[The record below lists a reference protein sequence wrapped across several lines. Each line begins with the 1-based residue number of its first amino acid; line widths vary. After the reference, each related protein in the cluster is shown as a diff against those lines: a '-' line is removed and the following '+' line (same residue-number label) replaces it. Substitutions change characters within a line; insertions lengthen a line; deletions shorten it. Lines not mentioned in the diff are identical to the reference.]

1 MEEKDKMSG
10 SDYVNAMAEL
20 GMKHGKMMTESM
32 DAIQEELTAENSEE
46 KTEGVHPIFI
56 SAGQGA
62 YEGALRLALG
72 KRGRVI
78 EMFTSKS

>member
-1 MEEKDKMSG
+1 MDDKDKMSG

-20 GMKHGKMMTESM
+20 GMKHGTMMTDSM
-32 DAIQEELTAENSEE
+32 DAIQKELDAANSTE
-46 KTEGVHPIFI
+46 KVEHVHPIFI

-72 KRGRVI
+72 KRGAVVD
-78 EMFTSKS
+78 MFSKKQ